1 MERSLNETL
10 PPSNST
16 ILSIIVFFGINHTY
30 LLKPLSLEIGISQT
44 LKYTYFAHL

>member
-10 PPSNST
+10 PPPNST
-16 ILSIIVFFGINHTY
+16 IFSIIVFFAIHHTC

-44 LKYTYFAHL
+44 LKYTYFTHL